1 MMSPR
6 LLALTAV
13 CCLATYAGQQPGQ
26 AAYNNA
32 ALALHLN
39 GQLNEAEQLYRKSL
53 TLAQAD
59 TPEYATVLNNLGQL
73 ELTRGHLSEADRY
86 CSAALDTYRHI
97 GMRTHAA
104 AAPVHANLG
113 IIRKDQ
119 KRWAESERY
128 LLQALAIDIKH
139 HGRNHPTVATD
150 WSNLGV
156 LMWSRGRIEPAL
168 QMFLLTAR
176 IRERA
181 LGRDSKEYAMALVT
195 LAKVC
200 EMQGYSAEA
209 IAYLR
214 HAKPSLERA
223 LGPEHASVQT
233 VRKVYDSASANLF
246 LPASSN
252 PSSVN

>member
-32 ALALHLN
+32 ALALHLK

-53 TLAQAD
+53 ALAQAD

-168 QMFLLTAR
+168 QMFLLT
-176 IRERA
+176 E
-181 LGRDSKEYAMALVT
+181 
-195 LAKVC
+195 VC